1 MWMEESG
8 DSPAEAEESQ
18 VEAQQR
24 GHHVSDEGTGLAGVE
39 VDPKPHS
46 HQEGKQL
53 TRHEVNLRRGTYG
66 HYGRH
71 RQDAGR
77 VVGSG
82 FGEPQLVNTS
92 LSNGQTN
99 GAIMRL
105 DSGLT
110 DQLHQCSSG

>member
-1 MWMEESG
+1 MGSKDVRIKHSG

-53 TRHEVNLRRGTYG
+53 TRHKVNLRRGTN
-66 HYGRH
+66 GRSVM
-71 RQDAGR
+71 G
-77 VVGSG
+77 G
-82 FGEPQLVNTS
+82 
-92 LSNGQTN
+92 
-99 GAIMRL
+99 
-105 DSGLT
+105 T
-110 DQLHQCSSG
+110 DKTPSRWWV